1 MDGFRMVTYT
11 DNKLDVIDFL
21 SELSNSNSSD
31 QEQNAIMEIL
41 LRRLD
46 FHRAIVVY
54 GIVYLEGK
62 GTIGSPPTS
71 INSVAKMVLK
81 ILGDPIK

>member
-1 MDGFRMVTYT
+1 MVTYT

-21 SELSNSNSSD
+21 SELSNSDSSN
-31 QEQNAIMEIL
+31 QEQNDIMQIL

-46 FHRAIVVY
+46 FNKAVVIY

-71 INSVAKMVLK
+71 INAIAKMILK
-81 ILGDPIK
+81 MVKA

>member
-1 MDGFRMVTYT
+1 MVTYT

-21 SELSNSNSSD
+21 SELSNSDTSN
-31 QEQNAIMEIL
+31 QEQNDIMQIL

-46 FHRAIVVY
+46 FNKAVVIY

-62 GTIGSPPTS
+62 GTRSAPPTS
-71 INSVAKMVLK
+71 INAIAKMILK
-81 ILGDPIK
+81 MVKA

>member
-1 MDGFRMVTYT
+1 MDGFRMVAIT
-11 DNKLDVIDFL
+11 NNNELVSFL

-62 GTIGSPPTS
+62 GTRSAPPTS
-71 INSVAKMVLK
+71 INAIAKMVLK
-81 ILGDPIK
+81 MVKV

>member
-1 MDGFRMVTYT
+1 MVAITN
-11 DNKLDVIDFL
+11 DAELVSFL
-21 SELSNSNSSD
+21 SELSNGNTSN

-41 LRRLD
+41 LRRLN
-46 FHRAIVVY
+46 FNRAIVIY

-62 GTIGSPPTS
+62 GTIRSPPTS

-81 ILGDPIK
+81 MVKA

>member
-21 SELSNSNSSD
+21 SELSNSDTSN
-31 QEQNAIMEIL
+31 QEQNDIMQIL
-41 LRRLD
+41 SRRLD
-46 FHRAIVVY
+46 FNKAVVIY

-62 GTIGSPPTS
+62 GTRSAPPTS
-71 INSVAKMVLK
+71 INAIAKMILK
-81 ILGDPIK
+81 MVKA

>member
-21 SELSNSNSSD
+21 SELSNSNSSN
-31 QEQNAIMEIL
+31 QEQNAIMQIL

-46 FHRAIVVY
+46 FNKAVVIY
-54 GIVYLEGK
+54 GVVYLEGK
-62 GTIGSPPTS
+62 GTRSAPPTS
-71 INSVAKMVLK
+71 INAIAKMILK
-81 ILGDPIK
+81 MVKA

>member
-1 MDGFRMVTYT
+1 MVAIT
-11 DNKLDVIDFL
+11 NNNELVSFL
-21 SELSNSNSSD
+21 SELSNSNTSN
-31 QEQNAIMEIL
+31 QEQNALMQIL

-71 INSVAKMVLK
+71 INAIAKMVLK
-81 ILGDPIK
+81 MVKA

>member
-21 SELSNSNSSD
+21 SELSNSDTSN

-46 FHRAIVVY
+46 FNKAIVIY

-62 GTIGSPPTS
+62 GTRSAPPTS
-71 INSVAKMVLK
+71 INAIAKMILK
-81 ILGDPIK
+81 MVKA

>member
-1 MDGFRMVTYT
+1 MVTYT

-21 SELSNSNSSD
+21 SELSNSNTSN

-46 FHRAIVVY
+46 FNNAIVLY
-54 GIVYLEGK
+54 GVVYLEGR
-62 GTIGSPPTS
+62 GTRSAPPTS
-71 INSVAKMVLK
+71 INAVAKMVLK
-81 ILGDPIK
+81 MVKA

>member
-1 MDGFRMVTYT
+1 MVTYT

-21 SELSNSNSSD
+21 SELSNSNSSN

-46 FHRAIVVY
+46 FNKAIVIY
-54 GIVYLEGK
+54 GVVYLEGR
-62 GTIGSPPTS
+62 GTRSAPPTS
-71 INSVAKMVLK
+71 INEIAKMVLK
-81 ILGDPIK
+81 MVKA

>member
-21 SELSNSNSSD
+21 SELSNSNTSN

-46 FHRAIVVY
+46 FNKAVVIY

-62 GTIGSPPTS
+62 GTRSAPPTS

-81 ILGDPIK
+81 MVKA

>member
-1 MDGFRMVTYT
+1 MVTYT

-21 SELSNSNSSD
+21 SELSNSNTSN
-31 QEQNAIMEIL
+31 QEQNALMEIL

-46 FHRAIVVY
+46 FNRAIVVY

-71 INSVAKMVLK
+71 INSVARMVLK
-81 ILGDPIK
+81 MVKA

>member
-1 MDGFRMVTYT
+1 MVTYT

-21 SELSNSNSSD
+21 SELSNSNTSN

-46 FHRAIVVY
+46 FNNAIVLY
-54 GIVYLEGK
+54 GVVYLEGR
-62 GTIGSPPTS
+62 GTRTAPPTS
-71 INSVAKMVLK
+71 INSVARMVLK
-81 ILGDPIK
+81 LVKA

>member
-21 SELSNSNSSD
+21 SELSNSNTSN

-46 FHRAIVVY
+46 FNNAIVLY
-54 GIVYLEGK
+54 GVVYLEGR
-62 GTIGSPPTS
+62 GTRTAPPTS
-71 INSVAKMVLK
+71 INSVARMVLK
-81 ILGDPIK
+81 LVKA

>member
-1 MDGFRMVTYT
+1 MVTYT

-21 SELSNSNSSD
+21 SELSNSNTSN

-46 FHRAIVVY
+46 FNKAVVIY
-54 GIVYLEGK
+54 GVVYLEGR
-62 GTIGSPPTS
+62 GTRSAPPTS
-71 INSVAKMVLK
+71 INAVAKMVLK
-81 ILGDPIK
+81 MVES

>member
-1 MDGFRMVTYT
+1 MVTYT

-21 SELSNSNSSD
+21 SELSNSDTSN

-46 FHRAIVVY
+46 FNKAIVIY

-62 GTIGSPPTS
+62 GTRSAPPTS
-71 INSVAKMVLK
+71 INAIAKMILK
-81 ILGDPIK
+81 MVKA

>member
-1 MDGFRMVTYT
+1 MVTYT

-21 SELSNSNSSD
+21 SELSNSNSSN

-46 FHRAIVVY
+46 FNKAVVIY

-62 GTIGSPPTS
+62 GTRSAPPTS
-71 INSVAKMVLK
+71 INAIAKMILK
-81 ILGDPIK
+81 MVKA